1 MLLMVPVEI
10 YTPTDF
16 AVIGR
21 TTDTN
26 ASFVDGP
33 SAALLQP
40 SPAAATATATA
51 AVQVAGDSCFANTC
65 GSVRRPP
72 KSLPVAN
79 LRHCSTLGPGRSKD
93 RRHVQL
99 ASTDLSSAPQ
109 GPPADWLARRLMR
122 LRRDDLKFLEK
133 LGEGRFAEVRS

>member
-1 MLLMVPVEI
+1 MLSLVPVEI

-16 AVIGR
+16 AIIGR

-40 SPAAATATATA
+40 SPATATATA
-51 AVQVAGDSCFANTC
+51 AVQVAGDSCWANTC

-79 LRHCSTLGPGRSKD
+79 FRHCSTLGPGRSKE
-93 RRHVQL
+93 RRHVPL
-99 ASTDLSSAPQ
+99 ASTDLSSARQ
-109 GPPADWLARRLMR
+109 GPPADWLAKRLVR
-122 LRRDDLKFLEK
+122 LRRDDLRFVEK
-133 LGEGRFAEVRS
+133 LGEGQFAEVRG